1 MNATELGRLL
11 RESYENAEKGEKVTM
26 IHLFGIN
33 HSSEIRECGVAEV
46 IREAGIFSTYG
57 TELGKGMKLAKYV
70 TLRR

>member
-1 MNATELGRLL
+1 
-11 RESYENAEKGEKVTM
+11 M

-33 HSSEIRECGVAEV
+33 HSLEIRKYGVAEV

-70 TLRR
+70 TLRSK